1 MPRSCQVLLKEGVDD
16 AVTYVAQRWP
26 REVRP
31 TLRSRIGTYLLYHRK
46 AAPGDA
52 GAPPAPTLSARSHEP
67 LGRP

>member
-1 MPRSCQVLLKEGVDD
+1 M
-16 AVTYVAQRWP
+16 TYVAQRWP

-46 AAPGDA
+46 AGPGDA
-52 GAPPAPTLSARSHEP
+52 EAPPAPTLSARSHEP